1 MAIRGLT
8 IFISDIRN
16 CSSREEEAK
25 IVDKEMAKIRKKF
38 KDAPKLTPYEKKKY
52 VWKML
57 YMFVLGYPIDFGHM
71 EAINLISSEG
81 WSEKQVGYLA
91 VALLL
96 NENHDFLRLIIN
108 SVSKDLLSKNEDI
121 QTLSLNCIAN
131 IGGREFAEALTGQIS
146 KIFVSAQTRAPIK
159 KKTAL
164 SLLRM
169 YRKSP
174 DFLQVGEVRDRIFA
188 LLDDRSLGVIT
199 SVCSL
204 MLGLVAASPEGWES
218 GPSAL
223 VKALGK
229 VTSANASREYGSDYA
244 YYSVMCP
251 WVQIKLLRLLQY
263 FPKPDDA
270 EQLQKLNDVLE
281 RILSDSQVVKNVNR
295 NNAVHAVLFEAV
307 SCAVTLELGPDM
319 NTLCVS
325 ALGRFIS
332 SKESNYR
339 YLALDSMQRMCGVG
353 GTIAAIQEHQ
363 ATVIEALRDKDVSI
377 RRRALDLLY
386 EMCDSKNCK
395 DIVAELISYL
405 EGSDVTIREELV
417 LRVAILSEK
426 FAVDLS
432 WYVDIILQLI
442 QLAGDQV
449 SDDIWFRVVQI
460 VTNHQNLQKYAAETV
475 FRALAKEPVH
485 ENMVKIAGYILGEFG
500 HLIEANPDSKPAMQF
515 DRLHARFPFSSLT
528 TKAILLSSFIKL
540 INLFPELKARIAP
553 IFAALS
559 TTLDSE
565 LQQRAVEYNS
575 LARGRSNV
583 LEAVMEQMPAYQERQ
598 SKLLQRLTA
607 QDDSA
612 ADKTV
617 RATKKHTEVSDSGS
631 PKVNS
636 PSVRAPAASGGDML
650 GLDDGPAP
658 AATVAR
664 PSAPVG
670 GGGMLDDLMGGA
682 PSASNP
688 SATIVKPS
696 GGNLMDDLLGSF
708 GGGAV
713 GGGMSGGSGMDLLSG
728 GMGSMDL
735 MGGSGSGAEPRQAD
749 AEDIKKWQQAM
760 MLTNDG
766 LLYNDDY
773 LTIAARMQFKGP
785 QGQLTLLFTNKQA
798 APLEKFVTI
807 IQQAPF
813 FQYQGQ
819 PVANMVPP
827 HGQVTQIIMC
837 MLSEPFMEA
846 PKFRVQFSCK
856 AKPITL
862 ELKVPIGA
870 TKVMAPVPLESGPF
884 FGAWK
889 QFSAPPLECVQVFKA
904 IKPVQD
910 VSTLNGAL
918 TSMNFAVCVGVDPN
932 PLNACG
938 AAKAMFGNG
947 ECPVLVRFESNP
959 AANQYRLT
967 VHTSNGQLTAAIKN
981 VIMAQLAAP
990 N

>member
-16 CSSREEEAK
+16 CASREEEAK

-146 KIFVSAQTRAPIK
+146 KIFVSAQTRGPIK

-204 MLGLVAASPEGWES
+204 MLGLVAASAEGWES

-223 VKALGK
+223 IKALGK
-229 VTSANASREYGSDYA
+229 ITSANATREYGSDYA

-263 FPKPDDA
+263 FPKPDDS
-270 EQLQKLNDVLE
+270 EQLQRLTDVLE
-281 RILSDSQVVKNVNR
+281 KILSDSQVVKNVNR

-307 SCAVTLELGPDM
+307 SCAVTLELGTDM
-319 NTLCVS
+319 NALCVS

-339 YLALDSMQRMCGVG
+339 YLALDSMQRMCGIA
-353 GTIAAIQEHQ
+353 GTSAAIQEHQ

-395 DIVAELISYL
+395 DIVGELISYL

-460 VTNHQNLQKYAAETV
+460 VTNHPNLQKYAAETV
-475 FRALAKEPVH
+475 FKALAKEPVH
-485 ENMVKIAGYILGEFG
+485 ENMVKVAGYILGEFG
-500 HLIEANPDSKPAMQF
+500 HLIEGNADSKPPMQF
-515 DRLHARFPFSSLT
+515 DRLHARFAFSSLP

-540 INLFPELKARIAP
+540 INLFPELKGRIAP
-553 IFAALS
+553 IFASLS

-617 RATKKHTEVSDSGS
+617 RAIKKQTEASDSGS
-631 PKVNS
+631 SPNPSKVNS
-636 PSVRAPAASGGDML
+636 PTVRAPAASGGDML

-658 AATVAR
+658 AATVSR
-664 PSAPVG
+664 PSAPHG
-670 GGGMLDDLMGGA
+670 GGSMLDDLMGGG
-682 PSASNP
+682 PSAP
-688 SATIVKPS
+688 LPGATVVKPS

-708 GGGAV
+708 GGG
-713 GGGMSGGSGMDLLSG
+713 GGMSGGSGMDLLSG
-728 GMGSMDL
+728 AVGSMDL
-735 MGGSGSGAEPRQAD
+735 LGGGGSGAEPRQAD
-749 AEDIKKWQQAM
+749 PEDIKKWQQAL

-766 LLYNDDY
+766 LLYVDDY

-819 PVANMVPP
+819 PVTNMVAP

-856 AKPITL
+856 VCSILLHPSSSSL
-862 ELKVPIGA
+862 H
-870 TKVMAPVPLESGPF
+870 F
-884 FGAWK
+884 
-889 QFSAPPLECVQVFKA
+889 
-904 IKPVQD
+904 
-910 VSTLNGAL
+910 L
-918 TSMNFAVCVGVDPN
+918 TF
-932 PLNACG
+932 
-938 AAKAMFGNG
+938 
-947 ECPVLVRFESNP
+947 R
-959 AANQYRLT
+959 
-967 VHTSNGQLTAAIKN
+967 
-981 VIMAQLAAP
+981 
-990 N
+990 